1 VLSRKNRF
9 LWLVLLLL
17 VPAATAPAQ
26 EAATGVPT
34 DGDSPAMADASP
46 APAAPVAPPAASPE
60 ASEDVPGV
68 AYEIVDISFSVTG
81 ASRPGPLLIATGL
94 SVGDD
99 VDSEDALDALLFRA
113 RQDLLNRRIFD
124 EVTVEWRILDDEEEP
139 RQVAVTFI
147 IEDGWT
153 LLPIPFYRYDSNS
166 GHNPFVVLYWDNV
179 LGTLTD
185 FGMSAGYYSRNWHT
199 PFAWD
204 VRLDWRRVRMLGRE
218 WTFSFDQEFDT
229 EELATPLGD
238 VQFSYT
244 GFSSRFSVSTSF
256 FLLPWLTY
264 SITPNV
270 GFEYG
275 YKTVVNEIGE
285 SLPADRAA
293 AGFSHRVGTGRIDW
307 IGNLRR
313 GWGASLSNSISYDP
327 EQRDLRADLGAS
339 YAHHWLPFPRI
350 GPAVRGQIN
359 HDLNGDRLS
368 RGGVVRG
375 VPNNRIFGQTLLS
388 GNGQVSILA
397 IDWQRVIDIQLVPFV
412 DAAVAR
418 KEDASLSWD
427 DMAVGFGADLVLF
440 PDFIRGFEA
449 RLSLGVDARD
459 VFFGDGGSPAVEFS
473 ITESLQF

>member
-1 VLSRKNRF
+1 VRRRKPGAQAA
-9 LWLVLLLL
+9 LLLIL
-17 VPAATAPAQ
+17 ALISAPALIAETGESSPPPPTETVEEL
-26 EAATGVPT
+26 EAV
-34 DGDSPAMADASP
+34 
-46 APAAPVAPPAASPE
+46 VH
-60 ASEDVPGV
+60 
-68 AYEIVDISFSVTG
+68 EIVAINFSVIG
-81 ASRPGPLLIATGL
+81 ASRPGPLLIVTGL
-94 SVGDD
+94 SAGERF
-99 VDSEDALDALLFRA
+99 DSETELEARLLRA
-113 RQDLLNRRIFD
+113 RQDLLNRRVFD
-124 EVTVEWRILDDEEEP
+124 GVTVEWIILDEQAEP
-139 RQVAVTFI
+139 RQVAVTFL

-166 GHNPFVVLYWDNV
+166 GHNPFVVLYWDNI
-179 LGTLTD
+179 LGSLTD
-185 FGMSAGYYSRNWHT
+185 FGMSAGYYSRNWRT

-238 VQFSYT
+238 VQFAYT

-256 FLLPWLTY
+256 AVLPWLTY
-264 SITPNV
+264 SITPNF

-285 SLPADRAA
+285 SLPPDRAA
-293 AGFSHRVGTGRIDW
+293 AGFSHSIGTGRIDW
-307 IGNLRR
+307 IDNLRR

-327 EQRDLRADLGAS
+327 EQRDLRADVGAS
-339 YAHHWLPFPRI
+339 YAHHWLPLPRV

-375 VPNNRIFGQTLLS
+375 VPNNRVFGQTLLS
-388 GNGQVSILA
+388 GNAQVSILA
-397 IDWQRVIDIQLVPFV
+397 VDWERVIDIQLVPFV

-418 KEDASLSWD
+418 KEDVPLSWED
-427 DMAVGFGADLVLF
+427 VAVGFGSDLVLF

-449 RLSLGVDARD
+449 RLSFGVDARD
-459 VFFGDGGSPAVEFS
+459 VFFGDGGSPAMEFS